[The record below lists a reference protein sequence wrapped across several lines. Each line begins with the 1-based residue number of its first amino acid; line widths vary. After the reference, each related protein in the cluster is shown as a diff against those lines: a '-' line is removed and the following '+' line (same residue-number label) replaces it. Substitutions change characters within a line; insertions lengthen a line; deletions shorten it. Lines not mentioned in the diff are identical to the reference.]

1 MLFSCTKYTEK
12 EPADKNLIKLLS
24 LTLNRVNSINKRMDD
39 RSICGEQYAQ
49 KNFVAIGIPTL
60 TPIILAI
67 NVKSTEAT
75 SKVTNLG
82 VSTLN

>member
-1 MLFSCTKYTEK
+1 
-12 EPADKNLIKLLS
+12 
-24 LTLNRVNSINKRMDD
+24 MDD
-39 RSICGEQYAQ
+39 RSIYGEQYAQ

-82 VSTLN
+82 VSTLNLYFLIHLPIRYNNIKFNML

>member
-1 MLFSCTKYTEK
+1 
-12 EPADKNLIKLLS
+12 
-24 LTLNRVNSINKRMDD
+24 MDD